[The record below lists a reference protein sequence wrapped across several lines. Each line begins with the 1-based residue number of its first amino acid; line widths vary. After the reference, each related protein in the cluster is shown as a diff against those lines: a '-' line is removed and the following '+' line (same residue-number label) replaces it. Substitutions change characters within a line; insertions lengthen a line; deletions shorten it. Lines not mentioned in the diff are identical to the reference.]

1 LDYQNEGN
9 TVEQYK
15 KAYDS
20 LKSLLET
27 PVEVSHA
34 PPASMQTVK
43 HQIEGQRQRPMDDG
57 PNDWQIGIL
66 LNRNDSWQMLLQMHY
81 MERAPP
87 GPRGK
92 KRSVEGSEEST
103 ITVKTRNPRTC
114 RTCHKTDCP
123 GNFMSRPCKY
133 KAVNLGFTGTI

>member
-9 TVEQYK
+9 TVKQYK

-43 HQIEGQRQRPMDDG
+43 HHWQIEGQRQLPTDDE
-57 PNDWQIGIL
+57 PNNWQVGL
-66 LNRNDSWQMLLQMHY
+66 LLSRNDLRQMLLQMHY
-81 MERAPP
+81 ME
-87 GPRGK
+87 
-92 KRSVEGSEEST
+92 
-103 ITVKTRNPRTC
+103 
-114 RTCHKTDCP
+114 
-123 GNFMSRPCKY
+123 
-133 KAVNLGFTGTI
+133 